1 MGCEGKVQNII
12 MSLSIKFIGVPA
24 NVSEVQDSRNSS
36 DPLRGKPKSLQKK
49 GSSNIVLIADHLYI
63 KFDTFVVETK
73 KTDLLPKKCS
83 AKGWGQL

>member
-1 MGCEGKVQNII
+1 MRVKFKCII
-12 MSLSIKFIGVPA
+12 MSLSIKFIGDPT

-73 KTDLLPKKCS
+73 KTDLLPKKCP
-83 AKGWGQL
+83 AKGWGQLLA